1 MFEAFQHTLWSF
13 GLLALAFVPLEIAFA
28 PRPAGTRRRGYGL
41 DLACFAG
48 QYLLWN
54 APVVAWL
61 GLLEQVLHHAP
72 LGSLR
77 AAFAAWPLWLQFLAA
92 MLLSDVATYWG
103 HRWQHAS
110 PFLWRFHRLHHTA
123 EHVDWL
129 AAHREHPLDT
139 VYTRTIEN
147 LPLLVLGFSLNSVAA
162 FVVFRGMWALFIHSH
177 CTLSLGPLDTL
188 LGSPRLHH
196 AHHAIEGGGRVNFA
210 NLSPL
215 MDVAFGTYHDP
226 GRLPERVGIDEPYA
240 RGYLGAMLEPLLPR
254 RSRASAGAA
263 AQPTVGDRAPA

>member
-13 GLLALAFVPLEIAFA
+13 GLLALAFVPLELAFA
-28 PRPAGTRRRGYGL
+28 PQPATTRRRGYGL

-61 GLLEQVLHHAP
+61 GLLEQLLQQAP

-77 AAFAAWPLWLQFLAA
+77 AAFATWLLWLQFATA
-92 MLLSDVATYWG
+92 MVLSDVATYWG

-123 EHVDWL
+123 EHVDWI

-147 LPLLVLGFSLNSVAA
+147 LPLLVLGFSLTSVAA

-177 CTLSLGPLDTL
+177 CSLSLGPLDTL

-196 AHHAIEGGGRVNFA
+196 AHHAIDGGGRVNFA

-215 MDVAFGTYHDP
+215 MDVVFRTYHDP

-254 RSRASAGAA
+254 RWRASDNATIVRG
-263 AQPTVGDRAPA
+263 GDGRATP

>member
-1 MFEAFQHTLWSF
+1 MFEQVQHTLWSF
-13 GLLALAFVPLEIAFA
+13 GILALAFVPLELAFA
-28 PRPAGTRRRGYGL
+28 PHPATTRRRGYGF

-61 GLLEQVLHHAP
+61 GVLGQLLDHLP
-72 LGSLR
+72 LSGVR
-77 AAFAAWPLWLQFLAA
+77 AGFATWPIWLQFATA
-92 MLLSDVATYWG
+92 MLASDVAIYWG

-123 EHVDWL
+123 EHVDWI
-129 AAHREHPLDT
+129 AAHREHPLDS

-147 LPLLVLGFSLNSVAA
+147 LPLLLLGFSLTSVAA
-162 FVVFRGMWALFIHSH
+162 FVTFRGLWALFIHSH

-196 AHHAIEGGGRVNFA
+196 AHHAIDGGGRVNFA

-226 GRLPERVGIDEPYA
+226 GRLPERVGVDEPHA
-240 RGYLGAMLEPLLPR
+240 RSYLGAMIEPLLPQR
-254 RSRASAGAA
+254 WHRHAA
-263 AQPTVGDRAPA
+263 ATPGRGVDERTAS